1 MIIREFKRK
10 DLDQVI
16 EMGRASHK
24 ESAYKLPYDPSRV
37 KNLYLNSINNPIYK
51 VFLAVENDK
60 VIGGTAVVVGQ
71 YNYSYQHFVT
81 DIVTYVYPEYRGGS
95 AGIKLY
101 KAVYQW
107 AKEIK
112 ATEVHLDYQFSD
124 DSEKIERFYK
134 RLGYV
139 PLGKRFK
146 KEVIEEWEFIT
157 K

>member
-1 MIIREFKRK
+1 MGETNWSLENLK
-10 DLDQVI
+10 DQWI
-16 EMGRASHK
+16 AGRD
-24 ESAYKLPYDPSRV
+24 E
-37 KNLYLNSINNPIYK
+37 
-51 VFLAVENDK
+51 VENDK